1 MIIYRTGTYGSF
13 CGSPTGYSE
22 PMSAG
27 QMQLNAIYLRAALT
41 AQGWSLGAI
50 AGLLGNM
57 EAESTINPGRWQ
69 SDSPGNT
76 SLGYGLVQWT
86 PSTKYTD
93 WCSEQGYSDT
103 SHIDSNL
110 ARILYEV
117 ENNIQWIATSTYNFS
132 FKSFSTSTESVSS
145 LAKAFLLC
153 YERPADQSESVQN
166 YRASLALAWYKYLT
180 GEDPP
185 DIPDIPDT
193 PGTITRKKKKSNYF
207 LLFNQR
213 KRRQQW
219 IKKPF

>member
-1 MIIYRTGTYGSF
+1 MIIYRTGVYGSF
-13 CGSPTGYSE
+13 CGSPTGYSDI
-22 PMSAG
+22 MNTS
-27 QMQLNAIYLRAALT
+27 QMQLNALYIKNTLT
-41 AQGWSLGAI
+41 AQGWSLTAI
-50 AGLLGNM
+50 AGMLGNM
-57 EAESTINPGRWQ
+57 QAESTINPGRWQ
-69 SDSPGNT
+69 NDSPGNT

-93 WCSEQGYSDT
+93 WCREQGLTDP
-103 SHIDSNL
+103 SHIDSSL

-117 ENNIQWIATSTYNFS
+117 DNSIQWISTSTYNFS
-132 FKSFSTSTESVSS
+132 FKTFSTSTESVST

-166 YRASLALAWYKYLT
+166 YRASLALEWYKYLT
-180 GEDPP
+180 GGEAP
-185 DIPDIPDT
+185 PDIPDT